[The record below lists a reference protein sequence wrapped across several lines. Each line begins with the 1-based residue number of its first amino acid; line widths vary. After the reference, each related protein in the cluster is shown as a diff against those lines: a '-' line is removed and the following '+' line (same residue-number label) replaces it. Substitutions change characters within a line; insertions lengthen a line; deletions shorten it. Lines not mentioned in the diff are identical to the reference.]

1 MNSGVCENVNNTTWT
16 KNCLLKYIV
25 EPFIKDNTWQWH
37 QNLWQ
42 AKELAKIIGE
52 FSYNVDVTQYNDPN
66 AQLNKKYDLL
76 IDNYPQNIHLYNDFL
91 AEDCLKVYYST
102 TAGPAWQYR
111 QERERLDALYAR
123 RGVRLPPRFD
133 LSPYDRN
140 IDIYDAM
147 FLFGNEFTP
156 NTYAEFH
163 IPKVFLIKNTGYAS
177 LAGNNLTNKDPRTFL
192 FFASHTQVLKGLDLL
207 LEVFAQNKEL
217 NLIIC
222 SNFKPETEF
231 CKVYEKELFQSSN
244 IISLGFI
251 DIASELF
258 KKITQVASFV
268 VLPSCTEGMAG
279 SVLTAMSAGLI
290 PIISRWCGLAEDEAI
305 YFEDCSI
312 ECISQTLTHYSKQSE
327 EWIAAQSLQ
336 ASHIVQTR
344 YSPADYSASIRLAM
358 QGLLQY
364 EG

>member
-1 MNSGVCENVNNTTWT
+1 MYLGVCENVNDTRWA

-25 EPFIKDNTWQWH
+25 EPFNKDTTWHWH

-52 FSYNVDVTQYNDPN
+52 FGYNVDVIQYNDPS
-66 AQLNKKYDLL
+66 ARLNKKYDLL

-102 TAGPAWQYR
+102 TAGPIWQYR
-111 QERERLDALYAR
+111 QEKERLDALYVR
-123 RGVRLPPRFD
+123 RGVRLPPRFE
-133 LSPYDRN
+133 LTPYDRN
-140 IDIYDAM
+140 IDLYDAM
-147 FLFGNEFTP
+147 FLFGNELTVS
-156 NTYAEFH
+156 TYEEFH
-163 IPKVFLIKNTGYAS
+163 IPQIFLIKNTGYAG
-177 LAGNNLTNKDPRTFL
+177 LAGSNLANKDPHTFL

-207 LEVFAQNKEL
+207 LEVFSKHKNL

-231 CKVYEKELFQSSN
+231 CRVYEKELFQSPN
-244 IISLGFI
+244 IVSLGFI

-290 PIISRWCGLAEDEAI
+290 PIISRWCGFAEDEAI

-312 ECISQTLTHYSKQSE
+312 DCISQTLTRYSRQSE
-327 EWIAAQSLQ
+327 EWIAAQSVQ
-336 ASHIVQTR
+336 ASHIVQAR
-344 YSPADYSASIRLAM
+344 YSPADYSNSIRLAM